1 MLVLAE
7 CSARYSTAGGAYH
20 YGTFLLPDEYRRC
33 GAYILGW
40 FNYLGWIMTH
50 AGACLFVSTLIMAL
64 INLCS
69 PDFDV
74 SSRWQNFL
82 IYVGFATWAWL
93 VNVFGVKLIP
103 GLELLGSLSTALG
116 FIAFTIAL
124 LVVAPKATPESLFK
138 TINNDTGY
146 SSGSLSVFLGLYN
159 SMTTLMALDGPT
171 HLAEE
176 LPSPKRIMPRI
187 LVITITSQAMLG
199 VVWILVLGF
208 SIHDLQAIIYTST
221 GVPVL
226 ELVRQATSNNA
237 AAIIFCLIL
246 IINNGTSAVAS
257 ATTVSGS
264 SMVDTSPVFDYS
276 PHWISLFVFQLS
288 FQRYNWKSGG
298 IHDFELR
305 LLPYSPRWNLGHFA
319 YPICV
324 VAVGYSLLVLSVA
337 FIPQS
342 APLTRLN
349 MNYTILI
356 VIVFLVIMAVTW
368 LLEGRKAFRPPNQ
381 NPESYIIDSQ
391 ELSDGDRVTSIIDGT
406 SHRKEEQMLSLGKD
420 QQML

>member
-1 MLVLAE
+1 M
-7 CSARYSTAGGAYH
+7 S
-20 YGTFLLPDEYRRC
+20 
-33 GAYILGW
+33 
-40 FNYLGWIMTH
+40 
-50 AGACLFVSTLIMAL
+50 L

-93 VNVFGVKLIP
+93 VNVFGIKLIP

-116 FIAFTIAL
+116 FVAFSIAL
-124 LVVAPKATPESLFK
+124 LVVAPKATPDSVFK

-176 LPSPKRIMPRI
+176 LPSPKRILPRI

-208 SIHDLQAIIYTST
+208 SIHNLQAIIHTST
-221 GVPVL
+221 GVPVV

-257 ATTVSGS
+257 ATTVSRQGYAFARDGVLIGLVYLFSSSAFNAIVGS
-264 SMVDTSPVFDYS
+264 QAVFMISSCGSPAL
-276 PHWISLFVFQLS
+276 IMLLTG
-288 FQRYNWKSGG
+288 R
-298 IHDFELR
+298 R
-305 LLPYSPRWNLGHFA
+305 LLSYSPRWNLGHFA

-342 APLTRLN
+342 APLTSLN

-356 VIVFLVIMAVTW
+356 VIVFLVIMTVTW
-368 LLEGRKAFRPPNQ
+368 LLGEEKPFDLPTKTQRATLLIAK
-381 NPESYIIDSQ
+381 SYPMENALSQ
-391 ELSDGDRVTSIIDGT
+391 L
-406 SHRKEEQMLSLGKD
+406 
-420 QQML
+420 